1 MCILHVHPHG
11 VTCLGCL
18 VAQVTV
24 LRREDNVLSFYV
36 SLYVK
41 LIDKTCPTY
50 ATRPASRLWIFAN
63 VDICKIFE
71 LFK

>member
-1 MCILHVHPHG
+1 M
-11 VTCLGCL
+11 LG
-18 VAQVTV
+18 
-24 LRREDNVLSFYV
+24 FYV

-50 ATRPASRLWIFAN
+50 AARPASRLWIFAN

>member
-1 MCILHVHPHG
+1 MTGLYS
-11 VTCLGCL
+11 L
-18 VAQVTV
+18 VAQVAMK
-24 LRREDNVLSFYV
+24 RREDNMLSFNV
-36 SLYVK
+36 SLDVK